1 MNRSPLEAS
10 PIKGRQKG
18 SRSRVCAGS
27 KSSEI
32 LRTSQWS
39 PKQEHVVGGICRE
52 HETQTTTLNPKPR
65 KP

>member
-18 SRSRVCAGS
+18 SRVCVGS

-39 PKQEHVVGGICRE
+39 PKQKHVLGGICRE
-52 HETQTTTLNPKPR
+52 HETQTTTLNPKPH